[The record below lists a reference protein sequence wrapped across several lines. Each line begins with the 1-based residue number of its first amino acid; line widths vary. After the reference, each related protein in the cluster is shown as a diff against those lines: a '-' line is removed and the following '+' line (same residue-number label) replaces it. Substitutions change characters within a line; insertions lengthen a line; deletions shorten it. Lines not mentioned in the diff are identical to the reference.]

1 LTAEREDAMQAV
13 AWVLGL
19 TMAVIVVS
27 RMPPG
32 AHGHDGQGNPGK
44 GRQLYATHCATCH
57 GVAGHGDGPTAQYLN
72 VPPADLTG
80 IAGRNRGVFPTE
92 VIHRI
97 VDGRRALRTHGDSA
111 MPIWG
116 DVFSLS
122 GTPETD
128 KAIGE
133 KIRALVAYVET
144 LQQRPGD

>member
-1 LTAEREDAMQAV
+1 MQGV

-19 TMAVIVVS
+19 TMAATVMS
-27 RMPPG
+27 PMPSG
-32 AHGHDGQGNPGK
+32 AQGHDRQGNPGK

-57 GVAGHGDGPTAQYLN
+57 GIAGRGDGPTAQYLN

-80 IAGRNRGVFPTE
+80 ISARNRGVFPTE
-92 VIHRI
+92 VLHRI

-116 DVFSLS
+116 DAFSLS
-122 GTPETD
+122 GTPEME
-128 KAIGE
+128 KAIAE